1 MNRWD
6 KLSMADRAK
15 YIKLAVENGV
25 TELAEIRNT
34 YNSYA
39 EGGYLGDE
47 NHPITLKE
55 VVVTPQ
61 SSALARS
68 RQARRPNADFSHA
81 QDMTGMQRFGANY
94 LAGVPIIGTNP
105 HTCLNTVTGFYD
117 SNNTVA
123 ANIHMVAHPEDY
135 GYKEIS
141 QKEAIP
147 GDLII
152 LSNKDNHP
160 THAVMFD
167 QVAEG
172 NGIHRGF
179 PFAPG
184 DTLVNYSNGGRGNKD
199 YRIQGPLPRFDD
211 PEKAGG
217 DFSGVHRYFRYV
229 GKKKPKKT
237 SKGNKFDEGGP
248 NEKWIST
255 GNDTADTVL
264 SFLPVVGTA
273 MDIEEAIRNPSIG
286 TVGSAA
292 LSLGLDLIGGSLVKG
307 LVRAARVAKAAKT
320 VNKLEKNAEVAYKG
334 ATKAYRKGQTKK
346 GNRLLK
352 DAAKNKSKAKD
363 LKQKYGTYDLMDYKF
378 EPRREIYPIINTTAA
393 GASFNGLDMLVKNN
407 K

>member
-15 YIKLAVENGV
+15 YIKLAVENGI
-25 TELAEIRNT
+25 TELSEIRKT

-135 GYKEIS
+135 GYKEIP

-273 MDIEEAIRNPSIG
+273 MDIEEAIRNPNLHTI
-286 TVGSAA
+286 GSAA
-292 LSLGLDLIGGSLVKG
+292 VSLGMDVIGGSIIKG
-307 LVRAARVAKAAKT
+307 IARSAKVAKAAKT
-320 VNKLEKNAEVAYKG
+320 VNKLEKNAEAAYKG

-346 GNRLLK
+346 GNRLMNN
-352 DAAKNKSKAKD
+352 AAKNKSKAKD
-363 LKQKYGTYDLMDYKF
+363 LKQQYGTYDLMDYKF
-378 EPRREIYPIINTTAA
+378 KPHREAYPVVIPAAA
-393 GASFNGLDMLVKNN
+393 GAGFNGLDILIENN

>member
-47 NHPITLKE
+47 KHPITLNE
-55 VVVTPQ
+55 LVVTPQ
-61 SSALARS
+61 SVALARS
-68 RQARRPNADFSHA
+68 RKARRPNADFSHA
-81 QDMTGMQRFGANY
+81 QDMTEMQRFGANH
-94 LAGVPIIGTNP
+94 LAGIPIIGTNP

-135 GYKEIS
+135 GYKEIP

-167 QVAEG
+167 KVAKKAG
-172 NGIHRGF
+172 THRGY
-179 PFAPG
+179 PIEVG
-184 DTLVNYSNGGRGNKD
+184 DTLVNYSNGGRGNSD

-217 DFSGVHRYFRYV
+217 DFSGTHRYYRYV
-229 GKKKPKKT
+229 GKKK
-237 SKGNKFDEGGP
+237 
-248 NEKWIST
+248 
-255 GNDTADTVL
+255 
-264 SFLPVVGTA
+264 
-273 MDIEEAIRNPSIG
+273 
-286 TVGSAA
+286 
-292 LSLGLDLIGGSLVKG
+292 
-307 LVRAARVAKAAKT
+307 AK
-320 VNKLEKNAEVAYKG
+320 ESS
-334 ATKAYRKGQTKK
+334 
-346 GNRLLK
+346 
-352 DAAKNKSKAKD
+352 KNK
-363 LKQKYGTYDLMDYKF
+363 
-378 EPRREIYPIINTTAA
+378 
-393 GASFNGLDMLVKNN
+393 
-407 K
+407 

>member
-25 TELAEIRNT
+25 TDLAEIRNT
-34 YNSYA
+34 YNSYAEGGFTSGANVNAIYEAASKVEELGYPTHKYDFTQSEEWANARGYFPDKRGHRDDRVKKPAHPTHPSRGTWNGDNFHLTELGMKDPNYTMFGMADGGQDPQATLYYDDAVVLPEFTVTPKGNYIHNSYDNLNIKFA

-172 NGIHRGF
+172 NGIHRGY
-179 PFAPG
+179 PIEVG
-184 DTLVNYSNGGRGNKD
+184 DTLVNYSNGGRGNSD

-217 DFSGVHRYFRYV
+217 DFSGTHRYYRYV
-229 GKKKPKKT
+229 GKKKAKESSKK
-237 SKGNKFDEGGP
+237 
-248 NEKWIST
+248 
-255 GNDTADTVL
+255 
-264 SFLPVVGTA
+264 
-273 MDIEEAIRNPSIG
+273 
-286 TVGSAA
+286 
-292 LSLGLDLIGGSLVKG
+292 
-307 LVRAARVAKAAKT
+307 
-320 VNKLEKNAEVAYKG
+320 
-334 ATKAYRKGQTKK
+334 
-346 GNRLLK
+346 
-352 DAAKNKSKAKD
+352 
-363 LKQKYGTYDLMDYKF
+363 
-378 EPRREIYPIINTTAA
+378 
-393 GASFNGLDMLVKNN
+393 
-407 K
+407 

>member
-15 YIKLAVENGV
+15 YIKLAVENGI
-25 TELAEIRNT
+25 TELAEIRKT

-55 VVVTPQ
+55 LVVTPQ
-61 SSALARS
+61 TSALARS

-81 QDMTGMQRFGANY
+81 QDMTSMQRFGANY

-217 DFSGVHRYFRYV
+217 DFSGVHRYFRYI
-229 GKKKPKKT
+229 GKKK
-237 SKGNKFDEGGP
+237 
-248 NEKWIST
+248 
-255 GNDTADTVL
+255 
-264 SFLPVVGTA
+264 
-273 MDIEEAIRNPSIG
+273 
-286 TVGSAA
+286 
-292 LSLGLDLIGGSLVKG
+292 
-307 LVRAARVAKAAKT
+307 
-320 VNKLEKNAEVAYKG
+320 
-334 ATKAYRKGQTKK
+334 TKESS
-346 GNRLLK
+346 
-352 DAAKNKSKAKD
+352 KNK
-363 LKQKYGTYDLMDYKF
+363 
-378 EPRREIYPIINTTAA
+378 
-393 GASFNGLDMLVKNN
+393 
-407 K
+407 

>member
-1 MNRWD
+1 MNKWD

-15 YIKLAVENGV
+15 YIKLAVENGI

-81 QDMTGMQRFGANY
+81 QDMTSMQKFGANY
-94 LAGVPIIGTNP
+94 LAGIPVIGTDP

-135 GYKEIS
+135 GYKEIP

-167 QVAEG
+167 QVSEG
-172 NGIHRGF
+172 NGVHRGF
-179 PFAPG
+179 PVAPG

-217 DFSGVHRYFRYV
+217 DFSGIHRYYRYT
-229 GKKKPKKT
+229 GKKKAKK
-237 SKGNKFDEGGP
+237 S
-248 NEKWIST
+248 S
-255 GNDTADTVL
+255 
-264 SFLPVVGTA
+264 
-273 MDIEEAIRNPSIG
+273 
-286 TVGSAA
+286 
-292 LSLGLDLIGGSLVKG
+292 
-307 LVRAARVAKAAKT
+307 
-320 VNKLEKNAEVAYKG
+320 
-334 ATKAYRKGQTKK
+334 
-346 GNRLLK
+346 
-352 DAAKNKSKAKD
+352 KNK
-363 LKQKYGTYDLMDYKF
+363 
-378 EPRREIYPIINTTAA
+378 
-393 GASFNGLDMLVKNN
+393 
-407 K
+407 